1 MQGVQYV
8 IHEIGLT
15 YLFLFLNIND
25 NIFEK
30 KNFHMVFAITPRF
43 PWTNELFTFLCL
55 FMQLC

>member
-43 PWTNELFTFLCL
+43 P
-55 FMQLC
+55 